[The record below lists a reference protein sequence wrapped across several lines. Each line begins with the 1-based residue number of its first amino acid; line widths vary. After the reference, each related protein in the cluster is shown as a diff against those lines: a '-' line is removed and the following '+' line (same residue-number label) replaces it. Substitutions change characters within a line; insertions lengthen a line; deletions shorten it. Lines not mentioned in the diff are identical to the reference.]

1 MDADRLL
8 PWVRLKAVPGIGDLL
23 YRRLIQCVGT
33 AEAVFNASDRE
44 LLGVTGMTPRLLTAL
59 RRQRIPDGAKQD
71 LMQASD
77 KGCRI
82 LTQID
87 SGYPRRLLEIPDPPP
102 LLYVLGELGGETA
115 SIAVVGSR
123 NATDYG
129 LETTERLCRQ
139 LGQEGVTV
147 VSGMARGIDTA
158 AHEGALDGG
167 GRTIAVLG
175 CGLNTVYPP
184 ENRDLFHRIT
194 ENGAVISE
202 FPLAAGPDPHHFP
215 RRNRIISGLTLGT
228 VVVEATRRSGSLITA
243 RLALEQNREVFA
255 VPGSVHSFKSAGTHS
270 LIKQGA
276 RLVESVADIFEEL
289 PMLRAQATISGRADC
304 CKDVLPPLSEPEKT
318 VVEAIGAYEVQFD
331 DLVRKLPIAAGQLS
345 GILLNLEL
353 KGVVRQSAGKRF
365 SIKPG

>member
-1 MDADRLL
+1 
-8 PWVRLKAVPGIGDLL
+8 
-23 YRRLIQCVGT
+23 
-33 AEAVFNASDRE
+33 
-44 LLGVTGMTPRLLTAL
+44 MTPRVLTAL
-59 RRQRIPDGAKQD
+59 RRQRIPDEAERD
-71 LMQASD
+71 LMQASE

-87 SGYPRRLLEIPDPPP
+87 PGYPKRLLEIPDPPP
-102 LLYVLGELGGETA
+102 LLYVLGRLDGEEA

-123 NATDYG
+123 NATAYG

-139 LGQEGVTV
+139 LSREGVTV

-158 AHEGALDGG
+158 AHEGALDRG

-175 CGLNTVYPP
+175 CGLNTIYPP
-184 ENRDLFHRIT
+184 ENRDLFHRIA
-194 ENGAVISE
+194 ESGAVISE

-276 RLVESVADIFEEL
+276 RLVESAADIFEEL
-289 PMLRAQATISGRADC
+289 PGLRAQASIPERTNGR
-304 CKDVLPPLSEPEKT
+304 KDLLPALSEAEKA

-331 DLVRKLPIAAGQLS
+331 DLARRLSIAAGQLS

-353 KGVVRQSAGKRF
+353 KGIVRQSTGKRF